1 MQPAKPAGRDGAMG
15 IAFWHDEVMAAM
27 AEDTDGLQPIES
39 PGRLWEQL
47 ASDIFLA
54 NMKSKVWGW
63 ADVRSTWLL
72 DYWKDFEPRL
82 KFVLVVTSPETVL
95 AHAIAAGEEVADL
108 DAIMSTWL
116 AQQQELLRFYH
127 RNTDRCVLVDAQ
139 DCAVHP
145 QALVQ
150 LCKKQ
155 WKLALDTSTALAAEA
170 KAASPISQYL
180 ANKLCQGY
188 PEAIGL
194 QHEVA
199 ATLSHLAA
207 DADAPKAA
215 QAPVSVIDLV
225 ADYRALCEGNADN
238 LAQRDADNEA
248 RLSAL
253 QAQTDQLAQE
263 NASLIAAN
271 AQLTSA
277 AAELAVQRDSLGKT
291 EEETKQE
298 SELLLL
304 QLHQVQEELETYFLK
319 HQEAQGQLD
328 AAKAEVQALQ
338 SVMHSQM
345 HSGAH
350 QATVEDA
357 GASTTIAQLTE
368 KLNQLLAERDAE
380 TQAKLEAIAQC
391 GRLADDL
398 SQVSAARD
406 GKRQRLAELQA
417 RCDAESAARA
427 EALLQRDAEAAAKA
441 EALAAKDAEAHARQE
456 ALTRFNTLAKQLEET
471 KQESE
476 LLLLQ
481 LHQVQEELEHYFLQ
495 FQEAQRKVSDADHR
509 WQRMLQRTPA
519 YCDFESIEVLSDN
532 AAVGEHGETQA
543 RTTAWR
549 IKNLTAAGRTIAQ
562 LEFKT
567 VLESGQAHFV
577 IPRSDGAAGWLTRWP
592 ASGTE
597 QTELVVPRDALVAD
611 IATQDWQLLKLL
623 GKLLATTLLSPEKL
637 QAPAHF
643 QAEDVREGIHHLGDA
658 LEKSPE
664 VLRYDTVTL
673 KREQVNPDYE
683 HLWLSLQNLSLG
695 ERQWDAFEFRL
706 SCANVGPKRFGTHPK
721 LEFPEHV
728 GQAPFANWFDES
740 YDDFGAKLEL
750 RFALPDAMDIT
761 IWGRLAAPDQAF
773 LQALV
778 QCLPS
783 MLGTLQHAGTKLKRA
798 WTDWTHMAAEVQR
811 VVGLR
816 VAALKAPA
824 AAAVLA
830 PTPTA
835 TATATPAPAP
845 AAVSVPPPAAVP
857 IPAPVAPVVVRVAQP
872 KAPPAKAKAK
882 PAPAAK
888 ARKAK

>member
-1 MQPAKPAGRDGAMG
+1 MKGICVTGASPLDTARVADILHQAGMQPAKPAGRDGAMG
-15 IAFWHDEVMAAM
+15 IADWHDEVMAAM
-27 AEDTDGLQPIES
+27 AEDTEGLQPIES

-82 KFVLVVTSPETVL
+82 KFVLVMTAPETLL
-95 AHAIAAGEEVADL
+95 AHAITADEEVADL
-108 DAIMSTWL
+108 DAIMSNWL

-127 RNTDRCVLVDAQ
+127 RNTERCVLVDAQ

-155 WKLALDTSTALAAEA
+155 WKLPLDTGAAQAAETQ
-170 KAASPISQYL
+170 AASPISQYL

-188 PEAIGL
+188 PEALGL

-199 ATLSHLAA
+199 ATLSHLATDA
-207 DADAPKAA
+207 DADAPNAA
-215 QAPVSVIDLV
+215 HSSISVKDLV
-225 ADYRALCEGNADN
+225 ADYRALCQGNADI
-238 LAQRDADNEA
+238 LAQRDADNEV

-253 QAQTDQLAQE
+253 QAKTDQLTQE
-263 NASLIAAN
+263 NANLAATN

-277 AAELAVQRDSLGKT
+277 AAELAAQRDTFGKT
-291 EEETKQE
+291 KEETKQE

-345 HSGAH
+345 HSAAH
-350 QATVEDA
+350 QSAVVDA
-357 GASTTIAQLTE
+357 GAGTTIAQLTQ
-368 KLNQLLAERDAE
+368 KLNQLVAERDAE
-380 TQAKLEAIAQC
+380 VQ
-391 GRLADDL
+391 
-398 SQVSAARD
+398 
-406 GKRQRLAELQA
+406 
-417 RCDAESAARA
+417 
-427 EALLQRDAEAAAKA
+427 
-441 EALAAKDAEAHARQE
+441 ARQE
-456 ALTRFNTLAKQLEET
+456 GVARLNTLSKQLEET

-495 FQEAQRKVSDADHR
+495 FQEAQRKVSEADQR
-509 WQRMLQRTPA
+509 WQRMLQRTPE
-519 YCDFESIEVLSDN
+519 YCDFESIEVLTDEVSG
-532 AAVGEHGETQA
+532 GESGAPFAH
-543 RTTAWR
+543 TTAWR
-549 IKNLTAAGRTIAQ
+549 IKNLTAAGRSIAQ

-567 VLESGQAHFV
+567 IIEGRQAHLV
-577 IPRSDGAAGWLTRWP
+577 IPRADGATGWLTRWP
-592 ASGTE
+592 VSGTE
-597 QTELVVPRDALVAD
+597 QTELVVPRDALAAD
-611 IATQDWQLLKLL
+611 LATRDWQLLKLL
-623 GKLLATTLLSPEKL
+623 SKLLATTLQSPEKL
-637 QAPAHF
+637 QASTHF
-643 QAEDVREGIHHLGDA
+643 QAEEVRIGLSNLGDA
-658 LEKSPE
+658 LEKFPE

-695 ERQWDAFEFRL
+695 ERRWEAFEFRF
-706 SCANVGPKRFGTHPK
+706 SCGNVGPKRFGTHPK

-761 IWGRLAAPDQAF
+761 IWGRLAAPDQTF
-773 LQALV
+773 LLALV
-778 QCLPS
+778 RQLPG
-783 MLGTLQHAGTKLKRA
+783 MLTTLQHAGTKLKRA
-798 WTDWTHMAAEVQR
+798 WVDWNHMAAEVQR

-824 AAAVLA
+824 AATVLA

-835 TATATPAPAP
+835 TLAPAP
-845 AAVSVPPPAAVP
+845 AAVSVPPRAAVP
-857 IPAPVAPVVVRVAQP
+857 IPAPVAPVPSVVVRVAQP
-872 KAPPAKAKAK
+872 KAPPTKAKAK

-888 ARKAK
+888 ARKSK